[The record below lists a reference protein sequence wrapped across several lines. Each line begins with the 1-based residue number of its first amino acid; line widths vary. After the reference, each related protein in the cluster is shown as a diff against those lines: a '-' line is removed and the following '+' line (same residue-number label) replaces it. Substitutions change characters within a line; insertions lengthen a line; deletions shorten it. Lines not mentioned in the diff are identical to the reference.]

1 MEYLIKSVYR
11 FLSKNGDISGVMQEV
26 LKFLKRALFM
36 KQKDL
41 KNEFADLKVKLEN
54 LAQNPFE
61 RRSFVYLDIISWLES
76 KVDGKTVE
84 AVSKKKF
91 LGRALHDVRVA
102 AITKH

>member
-1 MEYLIKSVYR
+1 
-11 FLSKNGDISGVMQEV
+11 
-26 LKFLKRALFM
+26 M

-41 KNEFADLKVKLEN
+41 KNEFAELKNKLEN

-91 LGRALHDVRVA
+91 LGRALHDVRIA
-102 AITKH
+102 AISKP